1 MVTITKEN
9 DCFVFTIKGW
19 HKLWAF
25 KSNIT
30 IESKNIVKAF
40 QDAEMLKGFKG
51 FRIPGTYIPGVIVA
65 GNYFKHS
72 KKTFWDVCGKKNA
85 LIIDLKNSSYDCL
98 IIEVKNPQQ
107 DLQLLNNNIQNHS
120 LVN

>member
-25 KSNIT
+25 KSSIT
-30 IESKNIVKAF
+30 IESKNMVKAF
-40 QDAEMLKGFKG
+40 QDREILKGFKG

-65 GNYFKHS
+65 GNYFRHG
-72 KKTFWDVCGKKNA
+72 KKTFWDVCHKKNA
-85 LIIDLKNSSYDCL
+85 IIIDLKNTNYDRL
-98 IIEVKNPQQ
+98 IIEVNNPQQ
-107 DLQLLNNNIQNHS
+107 DLQMLNNIIQNHS
-120 LVN
+120 HVN